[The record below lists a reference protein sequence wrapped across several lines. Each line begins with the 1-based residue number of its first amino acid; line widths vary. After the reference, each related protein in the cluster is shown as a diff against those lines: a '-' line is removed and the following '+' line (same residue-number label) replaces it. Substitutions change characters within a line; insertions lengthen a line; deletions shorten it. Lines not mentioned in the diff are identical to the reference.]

1 MTFQFF
7 SGRRVPHSGS
17 DSPEQMK
24 MMPVDSAQ
32 APTSAC
38 CIERACAAFHTAQD
52 TIIALTAGR
61 DEFEVNGLPELRARR
76 DAALKQVRAQA
87 ARTRGA
93 YQAKVRVLIVMRDW
107 FAVENPD
114 ISAFAIEVALE
125 ADALLDNDR
134 GPECECQE
142 TQGEAFEHQS
152 RGAERRNPFAWFARP
167 WGNATDTPFAN

>member
-7 SGRRVPHSGS
+7 GGRRVPHSAF

-32 APTSAC
+32 APDSTR
-38 CIERACAAFHTAQD
+38 CIERACAAFHLAQD

-76 DAALKQVRAQA
+76 DAALKQIRAQT

-93 YQAKVRVLIVMRDW
+93 YLAKVRVLIVMRDW

-114 ISAFAIEVALE
+114 ISAFAIEVAVE
-125 ADALLDNDR
+125 AAALFDNDLGQECACMAR
-134 GPECECQE
+134 GE
-142 TQGEAFEHQS
+142 TFEHQS
-152 RGAERRNPFAWFARP
+152 RGAERRNPLAWFLRP
-167 WGNATDTPFAN
+167 WGSATDTPFAN